1 MRCIIKGTSFNRDNS
16 GETIVEV
23 TVAFTLLAIMLVV
36 FSQGI
41 AFATRAE
48 VNASR
53 SRDLADAAMIE
64 LQHKIAVSS
73 GAENPQGVLSI
84 AVDDNNYDAYIR
96 IYNIEVDGETIN
108 YAVYGTDLQKP

>member
-1 MRCIIKGTSFNRDNS
+1 MRCIIKETSFNRDNS

-73 GAENPQGVLSI
+73 GADNSQVVSI
-84 AVDDNNYDAYIR
+84 GVDDNYDAYIR
-96 IYNIEVDGETIN
+96 IYDIEVDGEKIY

>member
-1 MRCIIKGTSFNRDNS
+1 MRCIIKETSFNRDNS

-73 GAENPQGVLSI
+73 GADNPQGVLI

-96 IYNIEVDGETIN
+96 IYEIKVDGETIY